1 MQAASTAFWL
11 TSGAEEIDS
20 IIDPIAVEVA
30 RKRGWTWGQSL
41 AKPAGSS
48 AADARAHRHM
58 GAGDPELQAPV
69 TLSEPGGPPPP

>member
-20 IIDPIAVEVA
+20 IIDPIAAEVA

-48 AADARAHRHM
+48 AAG
-58 GAGDPELQAPV
+58 GAGVPELQAPV
-69 TLSEPGGPPPP
+69 TLSAPGGPPPP